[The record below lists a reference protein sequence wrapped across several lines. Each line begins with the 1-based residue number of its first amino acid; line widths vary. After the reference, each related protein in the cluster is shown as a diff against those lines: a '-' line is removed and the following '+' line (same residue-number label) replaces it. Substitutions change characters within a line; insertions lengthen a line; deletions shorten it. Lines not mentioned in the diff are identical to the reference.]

1 MFLLK
6 REFLEEMRLEFSRR
20 EMASESLTKKTTNLM
35 TIAGIISAVLLG
47 LYTSPLEPE
56 ADTSLDWSDGIW
68 GSVALLIITVGLC
81 VVLNRVEFQ
90 KTPFL
95 GKKFLDKSGN
105 IDLKILKSW
114 TNASEEDYYEI
125 LSGEYIKCLTQAEKV
140 IETKSKGLIILI
152 ILFLIGL
159 VSGSI
164 FLGLSI
170 FTKF

>member
-1 MFLLK
+1 MLLLK
-6 REFLEEMRLEFSRR
+6 KEFLEEMRLEFSRR

-47 LYTSPLEPE
+47 LYTPPLEIKT
-56 ADTSLDWSDGIW
+56 DTLDWSDGIW
-68 GSVALLIITVGLC
+68 GSVALLIITAGLC
-81 VVLNRVEFQ
+81 VVLNNVEFQ

-105 IDLKILKSW
+105 IDLKIVKSW

-125 LSGEYIKCLTQAEKV
+125 LSEEYIKCLIQAEDV
-140 IETKSKGLIILI
+140 IETKSKKVMILT

-170 FTKF
+170 ITRF